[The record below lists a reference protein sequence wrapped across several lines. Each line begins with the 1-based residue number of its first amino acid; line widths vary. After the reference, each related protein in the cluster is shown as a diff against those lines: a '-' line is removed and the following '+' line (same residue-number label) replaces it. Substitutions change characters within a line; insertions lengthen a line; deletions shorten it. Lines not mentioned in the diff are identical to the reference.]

1 MGEEKG
7 GIATRTTLAITMKF
21 FIRTFGC
28 QMNQADSACLSG
40 RLIEAGHQN
49 TEDPEEAQVIIFN
62 TCSVRQ
68 HAEERLFQNLNA
80 LRPLKKKRPELIIG
94 LIGCIPALRR
104 ETLFRSFPHLNFL
117 AGPENLDTVPDLIS
131 RSKNG
136 AQIAV
141 FDSKLPPHLT
151 SPTRGKE
158 SCGVVSPARGEEG
171 GVNVSAFLPIITGCD
186 NFCSY
191 CVVPFTRGREKSRP
205 TGEILEE
212 AERMVANGV
221 KEIILLGQN
230 VNSYQET
237 ANKNKGIGFPE
248 LLSRIAGLSG
258 ILRLGF
264 MTSHPKDVSP
274 NLFKVIAAHSNIYR
288 HLHLPLQSGS
298 DSILKAMHR
307 GYTAAHY
314 RQRIKEVREIIPGLA
329 LTSDIIVGF
338 PGETEDDFKKTL
350 SVIAETKFD
359 DLFAFKYSDRP
370 KTKAEELGGKIPE
383 KTKEDRLARLWKL
396 QDGISL
402 KKNLE
407 TKGKTF
413 EVLLLTESR
422 KRPGF
427 LLGKAENEKKILV
440 PGNAKL
446 VGSLIQVQVTS
457 VDRRLLYGVALEQ
470 TA

>member
-1 MGEEKG
+1 
-7 GIATRTTLAITMKF
+7 
-21 FIRTFGC
+21 
-28 QMNQADSACLSG
+28 MNQADSACLSG
-40 RLIEAGHQN
+40 RLVEAGYQKIEN
-49 TEDPEEAQVIIFN
+49 PEEAQVIIFN

-68 HAEERLFQNLNA
+68 HAEERLFQNLKA

-94 LIGCIPALRR
+94 LIGCIPALHR

-117 AGPENLDTVPDLIS
+117 AGPESLALVPDLIS
-131 RSKNG
+131 RSKDG
-136 AQIAV
+136 VQIAV
-141 FDSKLPPHLT
+141 FDSGLPPHPT
-151 SPTRGKE
+151 SPVGGKE
-158 SCGVVSPARGEEG
+158 RAE
-171 GVNVSAFLPIITGCD
+171 VNISAFLPIIIGCN

-205 TGEILEE
+205 IREVLKE
-212 AERMVANGV
+212 AKRMVADGV

-237 ANKNKGIGFPE
+237 VGARFIEPAGRINPTPTNMEEGGGFPE

-264 MTSHPKDVSP
+264 MTSHPKDVSLK
-274 NLFKVIAAHSNIYR
+274 LFQAIAEHSNIYR

-298 DSILKAMHR
+298 DSILSAMNR
-307 GYTAAHY
+307 GYTATHY
-314 RQRIKEVREIIPGLA
+314 LQRIKEAKEIIPGLA

-338 PGETEDDFKKTL
+338 PGETEDDFQKTL
-350 SVIAETKFD
+350 SVIEEAGFD

-370 KTKAEELGGKIPE
+370 KTKAEELGDKIPE
-383 KTKEDRLARLWKL
+383 KIKEERLDRLWKL

-407 TKGKTF
+407 VKGKNF

-427 LLGKAENEKKILV
+427 LLGKTENEKKILV
-440 PGNAKL
+440 PENAKL
-446 VGSLIQVQVTS
+446 VGSLTQVQVTS
-457 VDRRLLYGVALEQ
+457 VDRRLLYGVAL
-470 TA
+470 

>member
-1 MGEEKG
+1 
-7 GIATRTTLAITMKF
+7 MKF
-21 FIRTFGC
+21 YFRTFGC
-28 QMNQADSACLSG
+28 QMNQADSAYLTG
-40 RLIEAGHQN
+40 RLIKAGHQK
-49 TEDPEEAQVIIFN
+49 TEKPEEAQIIIFN

-68 HAEERLFQNLNA
+68 HAEERLFQNLKA
-80 LRPLKKKRPELIIG
+80 LRPLKEKNPKLIFG
-94 LIGCIPALRR
+94 LIGCVPVLRR
-104 ETLFRSFPHLNFL
+104 EALFRSFPYLNFL
-117 AGPENLDTVPDLIS
+117 AGPESLAMVPDLID
-131 RSKNG
+131 RTKNG
-136 AQIAV
+136 APAAV
-141 FDSKLPPHLT
+141 FDSKLN
-151 SPTRGKE
+151 SY
-158 SCGVVSPARGEEG
+158 SCPQAQK
-171 GVNVSAFLPIITGCD
+171 NISAFLPIIVGCD

-205 TGEILEE
+205 AGEVLKE
-212 AERMVANGV
+212 AKIMAAGGV

-230 VNSYQET
+230 VDSYRET
-237 ANKNKGIGFPE
+237 VGVRFIEPAAGRINPTPTNREEEIGFPK
-248 LLSRIAGLSG
+248 LLSRMAGLSG

-274 NLFKVIAAHSNIYR
+274 ELFKVIAAHSNIYR

-298 DSILKAMHR
+298 DSILNAMNR

-314 RQRIKEVREIIPGLA
+314 RQRIKEAREIIPGLA

-338 PGETEDDFKKTL
+338 PGETEDDFQKTL
-350 SVIAETKFD
+350 AVIAETGFD

-370 KTKAEELGGKIPE
+370 ETKAEGLGGKIPE
-383 KTKEDRLARLWKL
+383 KTKEERLARLWKL

-407 TKGKTF
+407 AKGKNF

-427 LLGKAENEKKILV
+427 LVGKTENEKKILV
-440 PGNAKL
+440 SESAKL
-446 VGSLIQVQVTS
+446 TGSLIQVQVTS
-457 VDRRLLYGVALEQ
+457 VDRRLLYGQ

>member
-1 MGEEKG
+1 
-7 GIATRTTLAITMKF
+7 
-21 FIRTFGC
+21 
-28 QMNQADSACLSG
+28 MNQADSAYLSG
-40 RLIEAGHQN
+40 RLIEAGYRK

-68 HAEERLFQNLNA
+68 HAEERLFQNLKA

-94 LIGCIPALRR
+94 LIGCVPVLHR
-104 ETLFRSFPHLNFL
+104 ETLFRSFPYLNFL
-117 AGPENLDTVPDLIS
+117 AGPESLALVSDLIA

-141 FDSKLPPHLT
+141 FDSQLNSYFCPQTQK
-151 SPTRGKE
+151 
-158 SCGVVSPARGEEG
+158 
-171 GVNVSAFLPIITGCD
+171 NISAFLPIITGCD
-186 NFCSY
+186 NLCSY

-205 TGEILEE
+205 IKEVLEE
-212 AERMVANGV
+212 AKRMAADGV

-230 VNSYQET
+230 VNSYQDE
-237 ANKNKGIGFPE
+237 KEDGDFPE

-264 MTSHPKDVSP
+264 MTSHPKDVSRK
-274 NLFKVIAAHSNIYR
+274 LFKIIAEHSNIYR

-298 DSILKAMHR
+298 DSILNAMNR

-314 RQRIKEVREIIPGLA
+314 LQRIKEAREIIPGLA

-338 PGETEDDFKKTL
+338 PGETENDFTKTL
-350 SVIAETKFD
+350 SVIEEIYFD

-370 KTKAEELGGKIPE
+370 KTKAEELGDKIPE
-383 KTKEDRLARLWKL
+383 KIKEERLARLWKL

-407 TKGKTF
+407 VKGKNF

-422 KRPGF
+422 KKPGF
-427 LLGKAENEKKILV
+427 LLGKTENEKKILL
-440 PGNAKL
+440 PESAKL
-446 VGSLIQVQVTS
+446 VGSLIQAQVTS
-457 VDRRLLYGVALEQ
+457 VDRRLLYGVAKE
-470 TA
+470 

>member
-1 MGEEKG
+1 
-7 GIATRTTLAITMKF
+7 MKF
-21 FIRTFGC
+21 YIRTFGC
-28 QMNQADSACLSG
+28 QMNQADSAYLSG
-40 RLIEAGHQN
+40 RLIEAGHRK

-68 HAEERLFQNLNA
+68 HAEERLFQNLKA
-80 LRPLKKKRPELIIG
+80 LQPLKKKKPELIIG
-94 LIGCIPALRR
+94 LIGCVPVLHR
-104 ETLFRSFPHLNFL
+104 ETLFRSFPYLNFL
-117 AGPENLDTVPDLIS
+117 AGPESLAMVPDLIV

-141 FDSKLPPHLT
+141 FDSTLPPTLT
-151 SPTRGKE
+151 LPLKG
-158 SCGVVSPARGEEG
+158 GGEV
-171 GVNVSAFLPIITGCD
+171 GVNISAFLPIIIGCD

-191 CVVPFTRGREKSRP
+191 CVVPYTRGREKSRP
-205 TGEILEE
+205 IKKVVEE
-212 AERMVANGV
+212 AKKMAADGV

-230 VNSYQET
+230 VNSYRET
-237 ANKNKGIGFPE
+237 VGARFIEPAGRMNPPPTNTKNEIGFLE
-248 LLSRIAGLSG
+248 LLSKIAGLSG

-274 NLFKVIAAHSNIYR
+274 ELFKIIAEHSNIYR

-298 DSILKAMHR
+298 DSILNAMNR
-307 GYTAAHY
+307 GYTADHY
-314 RQRIKEVREIIPGLA
+314 LQKTKKAKEIIPGLA

-350 SVIAETKFD
+350 SVIAETRFD

-370 KTKAEELGGKIPE
+370 KTKAEELGDKIPE
-383 KTKEDRLARLWKL
+383 KTKEERLARLWKL

-407 TKGKTF
+407 MKGKTF

-427 LLGKAENEKKILV
+427 LLGKTENEKKILL
-440 PGNAKL
+440 PESAKL

-457 VDRRLLYGVALEQ
+457 VDRRLLYGQ
-470 TA
+470 TV

>member
-1 MGEEKG
+1 
-7 GIATRTTLAITMKF
+7 
-21 FIRTFGC
+21 
-28 QMNQADSACLSG
+28 MNQADSAYLFG
-40 RLIEAGHQN
+40 RLIEAGYRK

-68 HAEERLFQNLNA
+68 HAEERLFQNLKT
-80 LRPLKKKRPELIIG
+80 LQPLKKKRPELIIG

-104 ETLFRSFPHLNFL
+104 EMLFRSFPYLNFL
-117 AGPENLDTVPDLIS
+117 AGPESLAMIPDLIS

-141 FDSKLPPHLT
+141 FDSKLDSYACPQAQ
-151 SPTRGKE
+151 R
-158 SCGVVSPARGEEG
+158 
-171 GVNVSAFLPIITGCD
+171 NISAFLPIIIGCD

-191 CVVPFTRGREKSRP
+191 CVVPLTRGREKSRP
-205 TGEILEE
+205 AEDILTE
-212 AERMVANGV
+212 AKKMVFGGV

-230 VNSYQET
+230 VNSYRET
-237 ANKNKGIGFPE
+237 TGTRFPLTTCGNDIVSGRINPPPGNKGIEIDFPE
-248 LLSRIAGLSG
+248 LLSRIAGLFG

-274 NLFKVIAAHSNIYR
+274 KLFKVIAEHSSIYR

-298 DSILKAMHR
+298 DSILQTMNR

-314 RQRIKEVREIIPGLA
+314 RQRMGEAREIVPGLS
-329 LTSDIIVGF
+329 LTSDVIAGF
-338 PGETEDDFKKTL
+338 PGETEDDFNKTL
-350 SVIAETKFD
+350 SLIEEIQFD

-370 KTKAEELGGKIPE
+370 KTKAERLGGKIPE
-383 KTKEDRLARLWKL
+383 KTKEERLAKLWKL

-407 TKGKTF
+407 MKGKTC
-413 EVLLLTESR
+413 EVLLLSESW

-427 LLGKAENEKKILV
+427 LIGKTENGKKILV
-440 PGNAKL
+440 SENAKS
-446 VGSLIQVQVTS
+446 VGSLVRVQITS
-457 VDRRLLYGVALEQ
+457 VDRRLLYGVAEK
-470 TA
+470 

>member
-1 MGEEKG
+1 
-7 GIATRTTLAITMKF
+7 MKF
-21 FIRTFGC
+21 YIRTFGC
-28 QMNQADSACLSG
+28 QMNQADSAYLAG
-40 RLIEAGHQN
+40 RLIEAGHRK
-49 TEDPEEAQVIIFN
+49 TEDPEEAQAIIFN

-68 HAEERLFQNLNA
+68 HAEERLFQNLEA
-80 LRPLKKKRPELIIG
+80 LRPLKKKSPELIIG
-94 LIGCIPALRR
+94 LIGCVPVLHR

-117 AGPENLDTVPDLIS
+117 AGPESLAMVPDLIA

-136 AQIAV
+136 AQIAI
-141 FDSKLPPHLT
+141 FDSQLN
-151 SPTRGKE
+151 SY
-158 SCGVVSPARGEEG
+158 SCPQAQR
-171 GVNVSAFLPIITGCD
+171 NISAFLPIITGCD

-205 TGEILEE
+205 VKEVLKE
-212 AERMVANGV
+212 AEKMAGGGV

-230 VNSYQET
+230 VNSYQDE
-237 ANKNKGIGFPE
+237 KEGGGFPE

-274 NLFKVIAAHSNIYR
+274 ELFRVLAEHPIIYR

-298 DSILKAMHR
+298 DSILKTMNR
-307 GYTAAHY
+307 GYTATHY
-314 RQRIKEVREIIPGLA
+314 LQRIKEAREIIPGLT

-350 SVIAETKFD
+350 SVIAEVGFN

-383 KTKEDRLARLWKL
+383 KTKEERLERLWKL

-402 KKNLE
+402 NKNLE
-407 TKGKTF
+407 TKGKIF

-422 KRPGF
+422 KRPGS
-427 LLGKAENEKKILV
+427 LLGKTENEKKILL
-440 PGNAKL
+440 PESAKS
-446 VGSLIQVQVTS
+446 VGSLTQVQVTS
-457 VDRRLLYGVALEQ
+457 VDRRLLYGVAKE
-470 TA
+470 